1 MKKIITFL
9 AMSVAI
15 AAPTAHAINA
25 HYRDQLIRSGC
36 TQVTEAQGCDI
47 HKTKAQNEAA
57 GFSSGVA
64 PTAKSDVKKFDGDY
78 VARRPNGQRIANIHI
93 GAGKA
98 TVGGKPVKAT
108 ISNDMLIINGRN
120 NRTFVIY
127 TTGGSFW
134 ENADTHDRG
143 IIERD

>member
-1 MKKIITFL
+1 MKKMLTFL
-9 AMSVAI
+9 AVSIVI
-15 AAPTAHAINA
+15 AAPAAHAINA

-36 TQVTEAQGCDI
+36 TQVTEVQGCDI

-57 GFSSGVA
+57 GFSDGVA
-64 PTAKSDVKKFDGDY
+64 PAAKSDLQKFEGNY
-78 VARRPNGQRIANIHI
+78 VAHRPNGQRIANIHI
-93 GAGKA
+93 GVGKT
-98 TVGGKPVKAT
+98 TVDGKPVKAT
-108 ISNDMLIINGRN
+108 ILNDMLIINGKN

-143 IIERD
+143 VIERG